1 MSYKMNEEAKR
12 RSICRNN
19 FISIKSWLR
28 RREKLWKSGSG
39 VMYKEER
46 ERGKKCSRKHLS
58 CDKPIFAALP
68 RKMKM
73 LLCVCVHTHIH
84 VECEWMDR
92 FVFFSLLLLL
102 LLFSWLFCL
111 RCRLSSCIF
120 FYRSLFLLLRFGVAI
135 TVLLLAGYSFIS
147 HTIWRWV
154 YGSGKHCISNSLWS
168 VREFVVA

>member
-73 LLCVCVHTHIH
+73 LLCVCAHTHIH

-92 FVFFSLLLLL
+92 YVFFSLLLLL

-120 FYRSLFLLLRFGVAI
+120 LSLTFFIASVWCCYYCSVTGWLLFH
-135 TVLLLAGYSFIS
+135 LAHDMTLS
-147 HTIWRWV
+147 IWQWQWQAL
-154 YGSGKHCISNSLWS
+154 H
-168 VREFVVA
+168 